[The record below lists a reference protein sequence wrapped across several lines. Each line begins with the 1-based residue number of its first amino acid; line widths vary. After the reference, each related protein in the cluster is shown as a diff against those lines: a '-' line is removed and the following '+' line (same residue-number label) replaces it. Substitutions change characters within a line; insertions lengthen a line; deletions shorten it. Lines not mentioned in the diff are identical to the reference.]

1 MAYPNYIWVKIRVHE
16 KARLDELQVDQ
27 LIRDLQLE
35 AKDVAIDKTYNVDEN
50 LQSTLNDKGDE
61 IFRNYGLGKGLVPLV
76 HGKITVMTMTWA
88 DPDDFIHLIEAIAGK
103 YNCEA
108 IDNDVAVN
116 DCDTYWVDDG
126 FPPCR

>member
-1 MAYPNYIWVKIRVHE
+1 MAYPNYIWVKIRVPE

-27 LIRDLQLE
+27 LIRDLQVE
-35 AKDVAIDKTYNVDEN
+35 AKDIAIDRTFNVDDDLQTN
-50 LQSTLNDKGDE
+50 LNKHGDE
-61 IFRNYGLGKGLVPLV
+61 IYRNYGAGKGLVPLV
-76 HGKITVMTMTWA
+76 NGKITVMTLSHD

-103 YNCEA
+103 YDC
-108 IDNDVAVN
+108 IVVDNDVAVC

>member
-1 MAYPNYIWVKIRVHE
+1 MAYPNYIWVKIRIPE

-27 LIRDLQLE
+27 LIRDLTFE

-61 IFRNYGLGKGLVPLV
+61 IYRNYGAGKGLVPLV
-76 HGKITVMTMTWA
+76 NGKIVVMTMTHEDA
-88 DPDDFIHLIEAIAGK
+88 NDFIHRIEAIAGK
-103 YNCEA
+103 YNCEVV
-108 IDNDVAVN
+108 DNDVAVN

>member
-1 MAYPNYIWVKIRVHE
+1 MAYPNYIWVKIRVPE
-16 KARLDELQVDQ
+16 KARLDELQTDQ

-50 LQSTLNDKGDE
+50 LQLTLNDKGDE
-61 IFRNYGLGKGLVPLV
+61 IYRNYGAGKGLVPLV
-76 HGKITVMTMTWA
+76 NGKITVMTMTWD
-88 DPDDFIHLIEAIAGK
+88 DPDDFIHLIEAIADK
-103 YNCEA
+103 YNCKA